1 MEPTQTGLAIPLDTG
16 FLSCHRCAEV
26 RDLKKFPQEVQV
38 QWYRGTVPTVPTVG
52 TYGTAVDY

>member
-26 RDLKKFPQEVQV
+26 RDLKKFPQEVP
-38 QWYRGTVPTVPTVG
+38 WYHGTVVPASTVG
-52 TYGTAVDY
+52 TYGTSTVP